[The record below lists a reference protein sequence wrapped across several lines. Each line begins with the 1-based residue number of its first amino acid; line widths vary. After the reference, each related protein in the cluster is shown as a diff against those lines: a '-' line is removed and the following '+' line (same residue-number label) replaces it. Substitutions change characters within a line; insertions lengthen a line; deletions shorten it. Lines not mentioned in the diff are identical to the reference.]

1 VIALA
6 AFASET
12 GIKPVLCATGGESGK
27 LEETLQKIL
36 GDQYS
41 SDMIVGQGMSF
52 EQIEATIQA
61 HKLQPDLLLGNSK
74 GYYLARKLDIP
85 IVRVGFPIHDR
96 IGAQHNKI
104 LAYEGT
110 SLLFEQ
116 IVNALLE
123 ERQRKSAVGYK
134 YM

>member
-1 VIALA
+1 
-6 AFASET
+6 
-12 GIKPVLCATGGESGK
+12 
-27 LEETLQKIL
+27 
-36 GDQYS
+36 
-41 SDMIVGQGMSF
+41 
-52 EQIEATIQA
+52 
-61 HKLQPDLLLGNSK
+61 LLLGNSK
-74 GYYLARKLDIP
+74 GYYLARNLDIQ

-123 ERQRKSAVGYK
+123 EKQRKSAVGYK